1 MQGQMMRDYLRYE
14 SQLHSETVEAFLS
27 TRRTRRN
34 RQISP
39 LLRLPGE
46 IRNSIYGYMFASE
59 RIIFAR
65 RSGASVEDTPPEPRL
80 SFGLLRTCRQI
91 NAETN
96 LLPYRLLTFAFERD
110 LVVLALN
117 ALRQFMSKTTIAQ
130 SASIQHLELVYWHIS
145 PTSRSG
151 LHLQP
156 GHLEIAKALPSLQT
170 LGFAVRKGY
179 IQTQPTGPTIGLFMM
194 MFRLQLKNA
203 VQHTRPDVAIS
214 FTGFD

>member
-1 MQGQMMRDYLRYE
+1 MQGQMMHDYLRCE

-80 SFGLLRTCRQI
+80 SFGLLRTCREI

-96 LLPYRLLTFAFERD
+96 LLP
-110 LVVLALN
+110 
-117 ALRQFMSKTTIAQ
+117 
-130 SASIQHLELVYWHIS
+130 
-145 PTSRSG
+145 
-151 LHLQP
+151 
-156 GHLEIAKALPSLQT
+156 
-170 LGFAVRKGY
+170 
-179 IQTQPTGPTIGLFMM
+179 
-194 MFRLQLKNA
+194 
-203 VQHTRPDVAIS
+203 
-214 FTGFD
+214 